1 MNRPLLGGVNHGE
14 KWELAEIVI
23 ASADSADTVFAHQ
36 YSGMQIVK

>member
-23 ASADSADTVFAHQ
+23 AV
-36 YSGMQIVK
+36 QIRLTPCSRINTAVCRS